1 MRKFSFQKLI
11 VGFTLLIF
19 IASGCGP
26 NLDPKKE
33 GDSSSGQ
40 SSEGNSGG
48 PSGGNNNCE
57 GCNNEVPPS
66 ELDPSCV
73 ATGVSHGVQVNVGGV
88 WSTIE
93 DPEQVRSS
101 YLRSLH
107 DFSLVLRGKAA
118 GANEVWSSENVNCLK
133 ERFKSDSVLQVR
145 FLAYKRPTDN
155 TLKDVNG
162 VTCSSQDSKY
172 FFTKMR
178 LKVSLYGVDNS
189 NPGVRKFVKQYDV
202 PVTQGE
208 SINVGSCSSI
218 LSLDVPKDSDR
229 FVLSIDNIYWD
240 FFCEN
245 KDVYGSDATTVCP
258 DYHLPSAQCV
268 KVGIQVATD
277 STLKLKWDSEAQ
289 IPQLNT
295 SGPGYSNEQC
305 PP

>member
-1 MRKFSFQKLI
+1 MKRFLLPKLI
-11 VGFTLLIF
+11 VRLTLLVF
-19 IASGCGP
+19 LVSSCGP
-26 NLDPKKE
+26 ELERKRE

-40 SSEGNSGG
+40 TSEV
-48 PSGGNNNCE
+48 PSGGNGNCE
-57 GCNNEVPPS
+57 GCNNEVPSS
-66 ELDPSCV
+66 ELDPSCL
-73 ATGVSHGVQVNVGGV
+73 TEGVSHGVQVNVGGS

-107 DFSLVLRGKAA
+107 DFSLVLRGKAS
-118 GANEVWSSENVNCLK
+118 GANEVWSSENVSCLK

-145 FLAYKRPTDN
+145 FLVYKRPTDN
-155 TLKDVNG
+155 TIKDANG
-162 VTCSSQDSKY
+162 VICSNQDSKY

-178 LKVSLYGVDNS
+178 LKVSLYGVDNN

-208 SINVGSCSSI
+208 AINVGSCSSI
-218 LSLDVPKDSDR
+218 LSLEVPKDSDR

-245 KDVYGSDATTVCP
+245 KDVYGSNATTVCP

-268 KVGIQVATD
+268 KVGVQVATD
-277 STLKLKWDSEAQ
+277 STLKLQWDSGTP

-295 SGPGYSNEQC
+295 GSSSYSNEQC

>member
-1 MRKFSFQKLI
+1 MKKFPLPRLI
-11 VGFTLLIF
+11 IGFILLIF
-19 IASGCGP
+19 LASSCGP
-26 NLDPKKE
+26 ELGPKEE

-40 SSEGNSGG
+40 ASGG
-48 PSGGNNNCE
+48 PSGGNTGGNNNCE
-57 GCNNEVPPS
+57 GCNNEVPPP

-73 ATGVSHGVQVNVGGV
+73 TSGVSHGVQVNVGGS
-88 WSTIE
+88 WTTIE

-101 YLRSLH
+101 YLRALH
-107 DFSLVLRGKAA
+107 DFSLVLRGKAS
-118 GANEVWSSENVNCLK
+118 GGNEVWTSENVSCLS
-133 ERFKSDSVLQVR
+133 ERFKSDSVLQIR
-145 FLAYKRPTDN
+145 FVAYKRPTDN
-155 TLKDVNG
+155 TLKDANG
-162 VTCSSQDSKY
+162 VTCESQDSKY
-172 FFTKMR
+172 FFTKLR
-178 LKVSLYGVDNS
+178 LKVSLYGVDNN

-202 PVTQGE
+202 PVSQGGT
-208 SINVGSCSSI
+208 INVGSCSSI

-268 KVGIQVATD
+268 KIGVQVATD
-277 STLKLKWDSEAQ
+277 NTLKLQWDSGAP

-295 SGPGYSNEQC
+295 SNSNYSNEQC

>member
-1 MRKFSFQKLI
+1 MKKNFLPKLI
-11 VGFTLLIF
+11 VGFSLLAF
-19 IASGCGP
+19 LASSCGP
-26 NLDPKKE
+26 ELERKKE
-33 GDSSSGQ
+33 GGESSGQ
-40 SSEGNSGG
+40 TNEG

-66 ELDPSCV
+66 ELNSSCV
-73 ATGVSHGVQVNVGGV
+73 ANGVSHGVQVNVGGS
-88 WSTIE
+88 WTTIE
-93 DPEQVRSS
+93 DPEQVRNS
-101 YLRSLH
+101 YLRPLH

-145 FLAYKRPTDN
+145 FLVHKRPTDN
-155 TLKDVNG
+155 TLKDANG
-162 VTCSSQDSKY
+162 VTCSNQDSKY

-178 LKVSLYGVDNS
+178 LKVSLYGVDDS
-189 NPGVRKFVKQYDV
+189 NPGVRKFVKEYDV

-208 SINVGSCSSI
+208 TINVGACSSI
-218 LSLDVPKDSDR
+218 LSLEVPKDSDR

-245 KDVYGSDATTVCP
+245 KDVYGSNATTVCP

-268 KVGIQVATD
+268 KVGVQVATD
-277 STLKLKWDSEAQ
+277 STLKLQWDSGTP

-295 SGPGYSNEQC
+295 GSSSYSNEQC